1 MKCIFNFDERV
12 FLKQL
17 NIKSKDEVISILEN
31 IKSDDDIAK
40 EFADDLLVKIKNIN
54 EAELVY

>member
-1 MKCIFNFDERV
+1 MKCIFSFDERV

-17 NIKSKDEVISILEN
+17 NKKSKDEVISILKN

-40 EFADDLLVKIKNIN
+40 EFVDNLLVKIKNIN

>member
-1 MKCIFNFDERV
+1 MKCIFSFDERV

-17 NIKSKDEVISILEN
+17 NKKSKDEVISILKN

>member
-17 NIKSKDEVISILEN
+17 NKKSKDEVISILKN

-40 EFADDLLVKIKNIN
+40 EFVDNLLVKIKNIN

>member
-1 MKCIFNFDERV
+1 MKCIFSFDERV

-40 EFADDLLVKIKNIN
+40 EFVDNLLVKIKNIN